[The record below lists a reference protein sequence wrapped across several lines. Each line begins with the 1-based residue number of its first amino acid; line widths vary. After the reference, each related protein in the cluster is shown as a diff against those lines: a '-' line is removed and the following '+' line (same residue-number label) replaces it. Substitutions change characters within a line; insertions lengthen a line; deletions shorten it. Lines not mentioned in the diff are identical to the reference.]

1 VERQRRV
8 ITFAET
14 LATGGV
20 ALDVRAATAENA
32 LEKVAA
38 LLRGDPRVLDW
49 DDVYS
54 SLGKAVT
61 CLVEDGAEFG
71 VCIPHARTNAVTAMV
86 MSAGRFDRGV
96 LFQNCAH
103 PIRYMFCIAVPV
115 ALASDYLRIVG
126 LLARLLRNPATEAE
140 LFGTSTENEFVAT
153 LTRLEA
159 QL

>member
-1 VERQRRV
+1 M
-8 ITFAET
+8 TFAET

-20 ALDVRAATAENA
+20 ALDLRAATAEDA
-32 LEKVAA
+32 LQKVAG

-49 DDVYS
+49 EDVYL
-54 SLGKAVT
+54 SLRKAVT
-61 CLVEDGAEFG
+61 CLVEEGADFG
-71 VCIPHARTNAVTAMV
+71 VCIPHARTDAVTAMV

-96 LFQNCAH
+96 LFQNCAL

-140 LFGTSTENEFVAT
+140 LLETSTENEFVDT
-153 LTRLEA
+153 LTWLEA